1 MIQAFVRSVEAAIV
15 SVLDRLARSI
25 TAASRWLV
33 NGVRVA
39 QDAIRRWF

>member
-33 NGVRVA
+33 SGVRVA

>member
-1 MIQAFVRSVEAAIV
+1 MIQSFIRSIEAAIV
-15 SVLDRLARSI
+15 SVLDRVARSI

-33 NGVRVA
+33 SGVRVA